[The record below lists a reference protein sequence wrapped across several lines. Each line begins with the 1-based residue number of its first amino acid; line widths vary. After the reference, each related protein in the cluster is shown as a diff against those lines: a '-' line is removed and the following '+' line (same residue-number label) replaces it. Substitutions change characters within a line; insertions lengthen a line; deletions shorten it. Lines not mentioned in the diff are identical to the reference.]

1 LELKNSEKKMQ
12 DMGTSGFQTYLRLLR
27 YVGRYWLAFLVSVL
41 GLFMHSAA
49 EIAFVDLLGYI
60 TDTVG
65 AMTSADHSSSNL
77 PSAGITASLANLFLS
92 GSNLERG
99 AIIIPVFLIIISL
112 VRGLGYLIGS
122 YGLAYVS
129 NFLVHSLRTDILSK
143 YLHLPSDF
151 FNRAMSGHLVSVVTF
166 NVQQVTEAGTRA
178 IKTLLQQ
185 GSLVLGLLGYLF
197 YVNWKL
203 TLFFIAVMPLI
214 AFLVSMVSKRF
225 RMISQRIQSAMGDV
239 THVTQEVVNGYQEVK
254 MFGGADTELS
264 RMNEASHNNR
274 KQNMKMAFTEG
285 VSNPLVMIIVSLAFA
300 AITAV
305 MLSPTILSSMTAGSF
320 ITFLVAS
327 GMLVKPIRQL
337 TEINSAIQRGIA
349 ASQSIFEV
357 LDADSEP
364 DTGTINLAA
373 VKGCFVFR
381 DINFSYNGSDKPV
394 LERINFEV
402 KPGETIALVGS
413 SGSGKSSLVNLIPR
427 FYNLKQGSIL
437 LDDNDI
443 KDYSLASLRQQIAI
457 VSQRVTLFNGSIYD
471 NISYGDLKE
480 CSAEQIKAAAQ
491 MANAHEF
498 IEKLPEGYDTLI
510 GDNGVMLSGGQRQRI
525 AIARAILKDAPI
537 LILDEATS
545 ALDTDSERYIQ
556 AALDGLIKD
565 RTTFVIAHRLS
576 TIEKADRIL
585 VMESGQIAE
594 QGSHKELL
602 SQSGR
607 YAQLYNQEFDS
618 TDVVVD

>member
-1 LELKNSEKKMQ
+1 
-12 DMGTSGFQTYLRLLR
+12 MGTSGFQTYLRLLR

-65 AMTSADHSSSNL
+65 AMTSEDQSGSSL
-77 PSAGITASLANLFLS
+77 PSAGITASVANLFIS

-99 AIIIPVFLIIISL
+99 AIVIPVFLIIISL

-129 NFLVHSLRTDILSK
+129 NFLVHALRIDILSK

-151 FNRAMSGHLVSVVTF
+151 FNRSMSGHLVSVVTF

-214 AFLVSMVSKRF
+214 AFLVSIVSKRF
-225 RMISQRIQSAMGDV
+225 RLISKRIQSAMGDV
-239 THVTQEVVNGYQEVK
+239 THVTQEVVNGHQEIR
-254 MFGGADTELS
+254 MFGGADTELA
-264 RMNEASHNNR
+264 RMSEASHNNR

-305 MLSPTILSSMTAGSF
+305 MLSPTILASMTTGSF

-337 TEINSAIQRGIA
+337 TEVNSAIQRGIA

-357 LDADSEP
+357 LDADSEI
-364 DTGTINLAA
+364 DKGAIDLDS
-373 VKGCFVFR
+373 VKGGFEFR
-381 DINFSYNGSDKPV
+381 DINFSYNSDKSV
-394 LERINFEV
+394 LEDINFTV

-413 SGSGKSSLVNLIPR
+413 SGSGKSTLVNLIPR
-427 FYNLKQGSIL
+427 FYNLDQGSIL
-437 LDDNDI
+437 LDGSNI
-443 KDYSLASLRQQIAI
+443 NAYSLSSLRQQIAI
-457 VSQRVTLFNGSIYD
+457 VSQRVTLFNGSVYS
-471 NISYGDLKE
+471 NISYGDLKD
-480 CSAEQIKAAAQ
+480 CSSEQVMAAAK
-491 MANAHEF
+491 MANADEF
-498 IEKLPEGYDTLI
+498 IKNLPQGYDTLI
-510 GDNGVMLSGGQRQRI
+510 GDDGVMLSGGQRQRI
-525 AIARAILKDAPI
+525 AIARAILKNAPI

-556 AALDGLIKD
+556 AALESLIKD

-585 VMESGQIAE
+585 VMESGRIVE
-594 QGSHKELL
+594 QGSHKDLL
-602 SQSGR
+602 SQAGR
-607 YAQLYNQEFDS
+607 YAQLYNQAFES
-618 TDVVVD
+618 TEEPSA

>member
-1 LELKNSEKKMQ
+1 MTKDISS
-12 DMGTSGFQTYLRLLR
+12 SGFQTYLRLLR
-27 YVGRYWLAFLVSVL
+27 YVGRYWLAFVISVL

-65 AMTSADHSSSNL
+65 AMNSTSGNASSL
-77 PSAGITASLANLFLS
+77 PSAGITSSIANAFY
-92 GSNLERG
+92 GDSNLVNG
-99 AIIIPVFLIIISL
+99 AIVIPMFLIVISI

-129 NFLVHSLRTDILSK
+129 NFLVHALRTDILSK

-151 FNRAMSGHLVSVVTF
+151 FNRSMSGHLVSVVTF

-185 GSLVLGLLGYLF
+185 GSLVLGLMGYLF
-197 YVNWKL
+197 YINWKL
-203 TLFFIAVMPLI
+203 TLFFIAVMPFI
-214 AFLVSMVSKRF
+214 AFLVSAVSKRF
-225 RMISQRIQSAMGDV
+225 RLISKRIQSAMGDV
-239 THVTQEVVNGYQEVK
+239 THVTQEVVNGHQEVL
-254 MFGGADTELS
+254 MFGGAEVEQA
-264 RMNEASHNNR
+264 RMDLASHNNR
-274 KQNMKMAFTEG
+274 RQNMKMAFTEG
-285 VSNPLVMIIVSLAFA
+285 LSNPLVMLIVSLAFA
-300 AITAV
+300 AITAF
-305 MLSPTILSSMTAGSF
+305 MLSPSILSSMTAGSF

-349 ASQSIFEV
+349 AAQSIFEV
-357 LDADSEP
+357 LDADSEI
-364 DTGTINLAA
+364 DTGSIEIESARGKFEFCDLNFSYQGSEKKILS
-373 VKGCFVFR
+373 
-381 DINFSYNGSDKPV
+381 DINFTVDA
-394 LERINFEV
+394 
-402 KPGETIALVGS
+402 GETIALVGS

-427 FYNLKQGSIL
+427 FYSLKQGSIL
-437 LDDNDI
+437 LDGNNI
-443 KDYSLASLRQQIAI
+443 NDYSLSSLRQQIAV
-457 VSQRVTLFNGSIYD
+457 VSQKVTLFNGSIYS
-471 NISYGDLKE
+471 NIAYGDLANK
-480 CSAEQIKAAAQ
+480 SEQQVKAAAA
-491 MANAHEF
+491 MANADKF
-498 IEKLPEGYDTLI
+498 INNLPDGYDTLI
-510 GDNGVMLSGGQRQRI
+510 GDDGVMLSGGQRQRI

-576 TIEKADRIL
+576 TVEKADRIL
-585 VMESGQIAE
+585 VMASGRIIE
-594 QGSHKELL
+594 QGSHAELI
-602 SQSGR
+602 SANGR

-618 TDVVVD
+618 ADDAIV